1 MPCLHPSTE
10 WYIGPGQFNGR
21 LTLDQSHHFRW
32 LLFILANTLSR
43 SIRVFNFMKNE
54 ENEIFQVP
62 IEDWIDL
69 HTFSPKETP
78 SLLEEYLLECQ
89 KKGFKEV
96 RIIHG
101 KGKGVQMNIV
111 HSFLKKSPLVES
123 FKLAPPEAGSWGA
136 TLVHLK
142 KG

>member
-1 MPCLHPSTE
+1 MIIC
-10 WYIGPGQFNGR
+10 I
-21 LTLDQSHHFRW
+21 
-32 LLFILANTLSR
+32 
-43 SIRVFNFMKNE
+43 
-54 ENEIFQVP
+54 P

-89 KKGFKEV
+89 KKGFREV

-111 HSFLKKSPLVES
+111 HSSLKKSPLVES
-123 FKLAPPEAGSWGA
+123 FKLAPPEAGAWGA
-136 TLVHLK
+136 TIAYLK
-142 KG
+142 EGK

>member
-1 MPCLHPSTE
+1 MSSEL
-10 WYIGPGQFNGR
+10 IV
-21 LTLDQSHHFRW
+21 
-32 LLFILANTLSR
+32 R
-43 SIRVFNFMKNE
+43 SSAS
-54 ENEIFQVP
+54 EIFKKGIKKFSLCPVLKGILIFISKLNTPNSELKFMVVHIP

-69 HTFSPKETP
+69 HTFLPKEIP

-111 HSFLKKSPLVES
+111 HSFLKKSPLVNS
-123 FKLAPPEAGSWGA
+123 FKLASPETGSWGA
-136 TLVHLK
+136 TMVYLK
-142 KG
+142 KNSPEND

>member
-1 MPCLHPSTE
+1 MA
-10 WYIGPGQFNGR
+10 GQDTF
-21 LTLDQSHHFRW
+21 D
-32 LLFILANTLSR
+32 
-43 SIRVFNFMKNE
+43 FMKSE

-69 HTFSPKETP
+69 HTFLPKEIP

-101 KGKGVQMNIV
+101 KGRGVQRSIV
-111 HSFLKKSPLVES
+111 HSFLRKSPLVQS
-123 FKLAPPEAGSWGA
+123 FREAPPGAGAWGA
-136 TLVHLK
+136 TLVCLK
-142 KG
+142 GG